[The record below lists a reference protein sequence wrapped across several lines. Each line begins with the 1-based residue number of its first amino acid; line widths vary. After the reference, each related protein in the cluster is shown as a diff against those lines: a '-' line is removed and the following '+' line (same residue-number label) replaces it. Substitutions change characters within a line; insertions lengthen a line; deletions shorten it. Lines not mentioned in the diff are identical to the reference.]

1 MAMPGVTHEVELT
14 RWPKGTVSD
23 SLAHL
28 ACAVASCLAEG
39 CAACTGATSHVW
51 LLKCGWL
58 NLRCAVNIE
67 YTGV

>member
-1 MAMPGVTHEVELT
+1 MWLNLPGG
-14 RWPKGTVSD
+14 PKGRCQTALHIWHV
-23 SLAHL
+23 LL
-28 ACAVASCLAEG
+28 P
-39 CAACTGATSHVW
+39 AAWLRAGLSRMVATSHVW